1 MRESELSLGLF
12 RANCGLFG
20 PIGAYFLR
28 ENADSTQIGGVQPC
42 PRMGD
47 TAHLGSAQSAERSAL
62 LQPSSAHFPHAPNI
76 EVEQHDRDG
85 CLLSEQFDAPVID
98 SLERLTLPC
107 RVALEKLAGDPRSKK
122 KIAEEAMRQAI
133 LAVCRGH
140 FVALST
146 LAELLK
152 RDPDAL
158 RQQHLKPLTK
168 EGKLRLA
175 FPTAPTHAKQAYRS
189 AE

>member
-107 RVALEKLAGDPRSKK
+107 RVALEKLAGDPRSMNRIGETPGLLRGDSAEASLTQAALAEQAGAAKRTDEHLESNEVATRLSGQKK
-122 KIAEEAMRQAI
+122 K
-133 LAVCRGH
+133 L
-140 FVALST
+140 T
-146 LAELLK
+146 W
-152 RDPDAL
+152 RDPI
-158 RQQHLKPLTK
+158 
-168 EGKLRLA
+168 
-175 FPTAPTHAKQAYRS
+175 
-189 AE
+189 